1 MTSYRSPR
9 DAAPEIPA
17 GHEMDELLKA
27 RMSLGHPMN
36 DTHPL
41 SGHDYELIG
50 KFVQTYCVADLEA
63 RRMIN
68 CLTHIRLGTATTF
81 ALKLN
86 DKDALAHL
94 IACADACVWNIEL
107 AEGIRKAAEIFVQH
121 RHIRHMFAH
130 WAGRRIP
137 SHNSFIFFTAS
148 LSNQKLPQGA
158 VMIEEDD
165 DANVQYGIMPIPN
178 LLEEQKKLEG
188 HVQYIA
194 NIGRQLEAKAIQ
206 IAEQF
211 ARDVADGK
219 LTPKP
224 YIVAGGGN

>member
-1 MTSYRSPR
+1 MTRYRSPR

-41 SGHDYELIG
+41 AGHDYALIG
-50 KFVQTYCVADLEA
+50 KFVQTYCIADLEA
-63 RRMIN
+63 RHMIN
-68 CLTHIRLGTATTF
+68 CLSHIRLGTATTF

-94 IACADACVWNIEL
+94 IACADSCVWNIDL
-107 AEGIRKAAEIFVQH
+107 AEGIRKAAEIFEQH

-148 LSNQKLPQGA
+148 FGMQKLPQGA

-165 DANVQYGIMPIPN
+165 DANVQYGLMPISK

-194 NIGRQLEAKAIQ
+194 NIGRQLESKTIQ

-211 ARDVADGK
+211 AQDVADGK

-224 YIVAGGGN
+224 YIVAGGGT

>member
-1 MTSYRSPR
+1 MRSHRLPR

-17 GHEMDELLKA
+17 DLLAA
-27 RMSLGHPMN
+27 RMSLGHLMN
-36 DTHPL
+36 GTHPL
-41 SGHDYELIG
+41 SGDDYALIG

-63 RRMIN
+63 RRVIN
-68 CLTHIRLGTATTF
+68 CLTHIRSGTATTF

-86 DKDALAHL
+86 DKDALDHL
-94 IACADACVWNIEL
+94 VACADSCVWNLEL

-137 SHNSFIFFTAS
+137 SHDSFIFFTAS
-148 LSNQKLPQGA
+148 LGKQKLPQGA
-158 VMIEEDD
+158 VMIEEYD
-165 DANVQYGIMPIPN
+165 DAKVQYGLMPISN
-178 LLEEQKKLEG
+178 LLKEQTKLEG
-188 HVQYIA
+188 HAEYIA
-194 NIGRQLEAKAIQ
+194 NMGRQLEEKALQ

-211 ARDVADGK
+211 AKDVADGK

-224 YIVAGGGN
+224 YKVAGSGT